1 MKQPETALVVSI
13 HDRLLNKAKAENRS
27 FNELLQYYSMERFLY
42 RVSRSPHRDKFVLKG
57 GLMLKLWE
65 ASFARPTLDIDLL
78 GKLENRE
85 DLITKTIAT
94 VCNQAAVPDGMVYDA
109 DTMKVERIT
118 EDAYFQGL
126 RVRLQGYLGPSRVM
140 LQLDIGYGDPVLPAP
155 EVVIYPTLLDL
166 PAPQLLGYSKESTI
180 AEKLEAM
187 ISLGMLNS
195 RMKDYYDLWY
205 LSRHFSFSGEML
217 AAAIRSTFEHRGTVL
232 SADPSI
238 LSQQFAEESSKVI
251 LWRAFRDR
259 TRLEDAPENLA
270 DVLEVL
276 RAFLLPIL
284 EHIVNGH
291 AFSQLWNSSIGW
303 SE

>member
-42 RVSRSPHRDKFVLKG
+42 RLSRSPHRDKFVLKG

-94 VCNQAAVPDGMVYDA
+94 VCNQAAVPDGMVYGA
-109 DTMKVERIT
+109 DTVKVERIT

-180 AEKLEAM
+180 AEKLEAPR
-187 ISLGMLNS
+187 NE
-195 RMKDYYDLWY
+195 RNV
-205 LSRHFSFSGEML
+205 R
-217 AAAIRSTFEHRGTVL
+217 R
-232 SADPSI
+232 
-238 LSQQFAEESSKVI
+238 
-251 LWRAFRDR
+251 
-259 TRLEDAPENLA
+259 
-270 DVLEVL
+270 
-276 RAFLLPIL
+276 
-284 EHIVNGH
+284 
-291 AFSQLWNSSIGW
+291 
-303 SE
+303 